1 MKSARSPGV
10 CQKQHAAMVNMNF
23 LRVVSEV
30 FQIRHISVTNHGS
43 CNFLL
48 TCLLVRREKKKKQK
62 QVLLKSY
69 ISPLFALLHMTYLPD
84 LSVKLIEKKFIH
96 LV

>member
-10 CQKQHAAMVNMNF
+10 CQIQHAAMVNMIF
-23 LRVVSEV
+23 LRVLSEV

-48 TCLLVRREKKKKQK
+48 TCLLVRREKKKKSFAE
-62 QVLLKSY
+62 VVY
-69 ISPLFALLHMTYLPD
+69 FPLFALLHMTYLPD
-84 LSVKLIEKKFIH
+84 LSVKLI
-96 LV
+96 